1 MLIAQSHFELRPK
14 DGLMFRKSENMSN
27 LTQLNLW
34 AKQKTISASKLYNK
48 AATKLD
54 AAADSVSEWYNKKS
68 A

>member
-1 MLIAQSHFELRPK
+1 
-14 DGLMFRKSENMSN
+14 MSK

-34 AKQKTISASKLYNK
+34 AKQKTVGASKFYDK
-48 AATKLD
+48 AATKIG